1 MRGNK
6 ICAEK
11 QVTNAGPQRSES
23 GLSLNMLPGDAM
35 YGRKEEGASR
45 RADQVIFPLHDSNLM
60 PETRIRPTA
69 HALSGLWSA
78 VSKSIATKLGGFA
91 EVAKES
97 DLGTITAIPYSRLS
111 WVKGVIPL
119 RAYGMFFQPETVDVI
134 ARYSSSSRIK
144 AFIQEGFDA

>member
-1 MRGNK
+1 
-6 ICAEK
+6 
-11 QVTNAGPQRSES
+11 
-23 GLSLNMLPGDAM
+23 
-35 YGRKEEGASR
+35 
-45 RADQVIFPLHDSNLM
+45 M

-69 HALSGLWSA
+69 HALSGLWLA
-78 VSKSIATKLGGFA
+78 VSKSIATKVGGLA

-111 WVKGVIPL
+111 WMKGVIPL

-144 AFIQEGFDA
+144 AFIQEGLTLNPVTVLVPPIYPSIISKVLSGFPSQFLLIKLNSRCSTGFHFEHPVG